1 MIFSKSLTESKV
13 RLEWK
18 RANFVP
24 VFKKGDKSLAGNY
37 RPVSLTSLACKII
50 ESIHDKIVEF
60 LSVNSLIKDT
70 QHGFWKGR
78 SCLTNLLEFLDIA
91 TNSFEGGK
99 QLDVS
104 YLDLS
109 KAFDKV
115 PHTRLVP
122 QLNAHVINGEVLNW
136 IEQWLFG

>member
-91 TNSFEGGK
+91 TNSFEGGNS
-99 QLDVS
+99 LM
-104 YLDLS
+104 Y
-109 KAFDKV
+109 
-115 PHTRLVP
+115 HTLTLVRLLIRYHT
-122 QLNAHVINGEVLNW
+122 QDWSRSSTHML
-136 IEQWLFG
+136 

>member
-1 MIFSKSLTESKV
+1 M
-13 RLEWK
+13 
-18 RANFVP
+18 P

-60 LSVNSLIKDT
+60 LSVNSLIKDS
-70 QHGFWKGR
+70 QHGFCKGR

-104 YLDLS
+104 YLVS

-115 PHTRLVP
+115 AHTRLVM
-122 QLNAHVINGEVLNW
+122 QLNAHVTNGDVVDW